1 MIETRDPALQARR
14 EYSQTLKTFVWLAFA
29 ILLTTSVVAQSTD
42 PDDQYLAIYGQIQ
55 EGDSAVDSGKGE
67 TALALYQKAQ
77 AALEQLHKK
86 YPNWNTKLVGFRMD
100 YVQQKIDALSAKS
113 TKSGNASD
121 KSTANGGAQV
131 KLLAAGGEPRK
142 ALRLHPK
149 AGEKQTVAMTL
160 KMNMGMKMGAT
171 ESPPVQMP
179 PIVMTME
186 TTVKDVSGDI
196 TYDLALKDVSVRD
209 DPGTPPQVATALKAA
224 MGNMKDVSA
233 AITITE
239 RGVNKDTRMNVPAGA
254 DPQSGQMIE
263 QLRQSF
269 ASISAPL
276 PEEEV
281 GPGARWEVHMP
292 VKSQGM
298 TIDQT
303 ATYELVSVEADAVSV
318 HCTVTQRAANQKVQS
333 PAMPGLKLD
342 LTQMSGQGSGT
353 LTLDLGQVMPRDGKV
368 DFHSDISM
376 AMGTGAQ
383 KQTIGTK
390 IDLNLQLEGK

>member
-1 MIETRDPALQARR
+1 
-14 EYSQTLKTFVWLAFA
+14 
-29 ILLTTSVVAQSTD
+29 
-42 PDDQYLAIYGQIQ
+42 
-55 EGDSAVDSGKGE
+55 
-67 TALALYQKAQ
+67 LYQKART
-77 AALEQLHKK
+77 ALEQLHKK
-86 YPNWNTKLVGFRMD
+86 YPNWNTKLIAFRLD
-100 YVQQKIDALSAKS
+100 YVDQKLEALSPK
-113 TKSGNASD
+113 G
-121 KSTANGGAQV
+121 TAATAGKPTDGGTMAGAQI
-131 KLLAAGGEPRK
+131 KLLAPGGEPRK

-149 AGEKQTVAMTL
+149 AGDKQALAMTL
-160 KMNMGMKMGAT
+160 KLNMGMKMGAT
-171 ESPPVQMP
+171 ESPAVQMP

-196 TYDLALKDVSVRD
+196 TYDLAVKDMSVRD

-224 MGNMKDVSA
+224 IGNMKDVSA
-233 AITITE
+233 AVTVTD
-239 RGVNKDTRMNVPAGA
+239 RGVNKVTRMNVPAGA

-281 GPGARWEVHMP
+281 GPGARWEARMP

-298 TIDQT
+298 AIDQT
-303 ATYELVSVEADAVSV
+303 ATYELVSVEGDVVNAR
-318 HCTVTQRAANQKVQS
+318 CTVTQHAANQKVQS

-342 LTQMSGQGSGT
+342 LIQMSGQGSGT
-353 LTLDLGQVMPRDGKV
+353 LTMDLGQVMPREGKV
-368 DFHSDISM
+368 DYHSEISM

-390 IDLNLQLEGK
+390 IDLNLQLEKSSAAPHIR